1 LHSIVFAILRR
12 HDAILCLRLGDGYG
26 RLPTVTLR
34 HIMHSFRKQAAVA
47 GFCVAVQLLTGAPAA
62 DAADAFYKGKRLS
75 VLINFAVGGPTDLE
89 GRLFAKYLAK
99 HTEGQPSVIVQNMDG
114 AGGMMGATYLG
125 TLGPRDGTM
134 LAYLSGTS
142 WQAVAE
148 PERFKIEFKTHEFIA
163 YQPGTT
169 IHFVRTDV
177 APGLKEPA
185 DIVKAKG
192 LVAGGLSADTS
203 KDLRLRMALDMLGVP
218 HQYVT
223 GYLSSAPARL
233 ALERGEIHMFSESVP
248 TYRAVVEPRLVKTG
262 QLIPVFYDSSDTS
275 DTPPVSKQMEGLAI
289 PTFPQLYKTIKG
301 TLPSGQLWEAYRTIF
316 DVNATMQR
324 LIVMP
329 PGVPQAAADA
339 LRAAVERVNNDKD
352 FAAEATK
359 AISFV
364 PEYVTGG
371 TINTQVREMLTAS
384 PEIRAFIAEY
394 TKRARR

>member
-1 LHSIVFAILRR
+1 MNAFRMQ
-12 HDAILCLRLGDGYG
+12 
-26 RLPTVTLR
+26 TV
-34 HIMHSFRKQAAVA
+34 AA
-47 GFCVAVQLLTGAPAA
+47 GFCVAMHLLAGVPHAAAA
-62 DAADAFYKGKRLS
+62 DDFYKGKRLT

-99 HTEGQPSVIVQNMDG
+99 HLDGQPNVVVQNMDG

-125 TLGPRDGTM
+125 ELGPRDGTM

-148 PERFKIEFKTHEFIA
+148 PERFKVEFKSHEFIA

-177 APGLKEPA
+177 APGMKEPA

-203 KDLRLRMALDMLGVP
+203 KDLRLRMALDMMGVP

-223 GYLSSAPARL
+223 GYRSSAPARL
-233 ALERGEIHMFSESVP
+233 ALERGEINMFSESVP
-248 TYRAVVEPRLVKTG
+248 TYRGVVEPRLVKTG
-262 QLIPVFYDSSDTS
+262 QLIPVFYDQSDTS
-275 DTPPVSKQMEGLAI
+275 DNPPVSKQMEGLSI
-289 PTFPQLYKTIKG
+289 PTFPQLYKQVKG
-301 TLPSGQLWEAYRTIF
+301 TLPSGQLWDAYKTIF

-324 LIVMP
+324 LIAMP
-329 PGVPQAAADA
+329 PGVPQAATAA
-339 LRAAVERVNNDKD
+339 LRAAVQRVNNDKD

-359 AISFV
+359 VIEFV
-364 PEYVTGG
+364 PEYVTGAN
-371 TINTQVREMLTAS
+371 INNQVRELLVAS

-394 TKRARR
+394 TKRAKR

>member
-1 LHSIVFAILRR
+1 
-12 HDAILCLRLGDGYG
+12 
-26 RLPTVTLR
+26 
-34 HIMHSFRKQAAVA
+34 
-47 GFCVAVQLLTGAPAA
+47 
-62 DAADAFYKGKRLS
+62 
-75 VLINFAVGGPTDLE
+75 
-89 GRLFAKYLAK
+89 
-99 HTEGQPSVIVQNMDG
+99 
-114 AGGMMGATYLG
+114 
-125 TLGPRDGTM
+125 
-134 LAYLSGTS
+134 
-142 WQAVAE
+142 
-148 PERFKIEFKTHEFIA
+148 
-163 YQPGTT
+163 
-169 IHFVRTDV
+169 
-177 APGLKEPA
+177 
-185 DIVKAKG
+185 
-192 LVAGGLSADTS
+192 
-203 KDLRLRMALDMLGVP
+203 
-218 HQYVT
+218 
-223 GYLSSAPARL
+223 
-233 ALERGEIHMFSESVP
+233 
-248 TYRAVVEPRLVKTG
+248 
-262 QLIPVFYDSSDTS
+262 
-275 DTPPVSKQMEGLAI
+275 MEGLAI